1 MSICRQCLLCE
12 LFKLVFNPSCVVSR
26 RVAMSTAGEDYLFS
40 RQFRE
45 LSIRRRAGGL
55 LVIQFQRWQRR
66 TVYELMRALD
76 AANADEDISIVVLS
90 GEFAV
95 GPQGDCQQQP
105 LALEQGKGREK
116 RDEAEDRFIQH
127 RAADFVMRSLA
138 KKLLGFR
145 KLLVAFVQGPCQG
158 LGVSICSLCD
168 LVYATETG
176 HFLLSLSHLHPCVE
190 EGPSWSLPQIEL
202 LLRLGERADAR
213 CAWGSGFVASLTA
226 DAQEFWTRMDQYSRL
241 PTVSLL
247 ATKRLLLRPGR
258 DTLLAQLRQE
268 GTPLAAQRRR
278 IAASSKL

>member
-1 MSICRQCLLCE
+1 
-12 LFKLVFNPSCVVSR
+12 
-26 RVAMSTAGEDYLFS
+26 MSTAGEDYLFC

-45 LSIRRRAGGL
+45 LSIRRRSGGL

-76 AANADEDISIVVLS
+76 AANADGDISIVVLS

-95 GPQGDCQQQP
+95 GREDDCQQQQQQP
-105 LALEQGKGREK
+105 LALEQGPGREK
-116 RDEAEDRFIQH
+116 RDEAEDRFIQE

-138 KKLLGFR
+138 KKLLGCR

-158 LGVSICSLCD
+158 LGVSICCLCD

-190 EGPSWSLPQIEL
+190 AAPSWSLPQIEL

-213 CAWGSGFVASLTA
+213 RAWGSGFVASLTA
-226 DAQEFWTRMDQYSRL
+226 DGQEFWTRMDQYSRL
-241 PTVSLL
+241 PTASLL
-247 ATKRLLLRPGR
+247 ATKRLLLRPWR
-258 DTLLAQLRQE
+258 EPLLAQLRQE
-268 GTPLAAQRRR
+268 GTPMAAQRRR
-278 IAASSKL
+278 LAASSKL